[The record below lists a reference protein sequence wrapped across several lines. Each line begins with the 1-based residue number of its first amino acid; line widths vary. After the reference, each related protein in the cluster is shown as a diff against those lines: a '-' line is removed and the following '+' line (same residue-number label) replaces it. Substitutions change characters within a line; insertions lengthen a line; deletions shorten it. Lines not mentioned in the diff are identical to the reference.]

1 MRVIGGHVS
10 WTGAG
15 GAAPTGVRAMWG
27 SFPAVRSDSA
37 AVPGPVAFW
46 ASDETEQARLGEGL
60 LVVAD
65 LELSNLHELENPA
78 GSPAAPGLLLA
89 RLYEAEGPRFIKR
102 LRGAFAL
109 AIWDP
114 GREQLLLA
122 VDHFGIKRLYYTST
136 AERAAFATRPG
147 PLTSLAGVGP
157 NVDLGSVYSYLNF
170 GFVPA
175 PRSIFGG
182 LLRLPPGHLG
192 RLRADGLSVEPYWD
206 MAYTERPMRRTEAAA
221 TVYRLTE
228 QAVADALRDISPK
241 EVGAYLSGGTDSST
255 VVGLATRLTGERVQ
269 AFSVGFSEETYDELK
284 YARITARHFEA
295 AHYTR
300 ILGPDEALRSLPRL
314 VEAYDE
320 PSGNN
325 SAIGTLAC
333 AEAAREYGVRRL
345 LAGDGGD
352 EIFGGN
358 ERYRK
363 DRIFARY
370 GRIPAIVRR
379 GLLEPALSRIPEE
392 SMTLFGRARRY
403 VRRARLPNPERYYF
417 TEFLFARSAETLL
430 GEAVSDAVSKR
441 DPYAILDTYY
451 RQARATAE
459 LNRLMYI
466 DLKVT
471 LGDNDLLKVTRTAE
485 MAGIAVR
492 FPFLSLPLVEFTGAM
507 PARFK
512 LRGLE
517 KRYLFKH
524 AFGALLAPE
533 TLAKR
538 KHGFGVPTSAWLKG
552 HPGFRELARDTLLS
566 ARARQRGHLRAGAV
580 EWLFERHEADRTPYY
595 GDILWNVLML
605 ELWQRRHVDGI
616 AVA

>member
-10 WTGAG
+10 WAGAE
-15 GAAPTGVRAMWG
+15 GAAPAGVRAMAG
-27 SFPAVRSDSA
+27 SRPGARSDLSA
-37 AVPGPVAFW
+37 APGPAAFW
-46 ASDETEQARLGEGL
+46 TSGDTEQARSRDGL
-60 LVVAD
+60 LVAAD
-65 LELSNLHELENPA
+65 LELSNPHELQDLA
-78 GSPAAPGLLLA
+78 GSSGSPALLLA
-89 RLYEAEGPRFIKR
+89 RLYQAEGPDFVRR
-102 LRGAFAL
+102 LRGGFAL

-114 GREQLLLA
+114 GRKQLLLA
-122 VDHFGIKRLYYTST
+122 VDHFGVKRLYYTSNP
-136 AERAAFATRPG
+136 ERAAFASRPSALTRLP
-147 PLTSLAGVGP
+147 GVGR
-157 NVDLGSVYSYLNF
+157 NVDLGSLYSYLNF

-175 PRSIFGG
+175 PRSIFAG

-192 RLRADGLSVEPYWD
+192 KLRADGLSVEPYWD
-206 MAYTERPMRRTEAAA
+206 MAYPERPMRGADAAA

-269 AFSVGFSEETYDELK
+269 AFSVGFSEERYDELE

-300 ILGPDEALRSLPRL
+300 ILGPDEALASLPRL

-320 PSGNN
+320 PSGNS

-333 AEAAREYGVRRL
+333 AEAARECGVRRL

-358 ERYRK
+358 ERYRT

-370 GRIPAIVRR
+370 DRVPGIVRR
-379 GLLEPALSRIPEE
+379 ALLEPVLSRVAEG
-392 SMTLFGRARRY
+392 STSLLGRARRY
-403 VRRARLPNPERYYF
+403 IRRASLPNPERYYF
-417 TEFLFARSAETLL
+417 SEFLFARAAEELL
-430 GEAVSDAVSKR
+430 GADVREAVSKR
-441 DPYAILDTYY
+441 DPYAILETHY

-485 MAGIAVR
+485 LAGVAVR
-492 FPFLSLPLVEFTGAM
+492 FPFLSLPLVEFTGTM

-517 KRYLFKH
+517 KRYLFKQ
-524 AFGALLAPE
+524 AFGPLLAAE

-538 KHGFGVPTSAWLKG
+538 KHGFGVPTSAWMKA
-552 HPGFRELARDTLLS
+552 HVGFRELVRDTLSS
-566 ARARQRGHLRAGAV
+566 ARARQRGYLRPGAI
-580 EWLFERHEADRTPYY
+580 EWLFERHEADGTPYY

-605 ELWQRRHVDGI
+605 ELWQRRHLDG
-616 AVA
+616 VGVP

>member
-1 MRVIGGHVS
+1 VRMIGGHVAWAGANGAAS
-10 WTGAG
+10 AGARAMAG
-15 GAAPTGVRAMWG
+15 GPSG
-27 SFPAVRSDSA
+27 STSHHFGG
-37 AVPGPVAFW
+37 PGLAAFW
-46 ASDETEQARLGEGL
+46 TSGEAEHARSQDGL
-60 LVVAD
+60 LIAAD
-65 LELSNLHELENPA
+65 VELSNLHELGALADSSRPPV
-78 GSPAAPGLLLA
+78 SLMA
-89 RLYEAEGPRFIKR
+89 RLYQEEGPDFVRR

-114 GREQLLLA
+114 GRKQLLLA
-122 VDHFGIKRLYYTST
+122 VDHFGVKRLYYTSSPK
-136 AERAAFATRPG
+136 RAAFASWPS
-147 PLTSLAGVGP
+147 PLTRLPDLGR

-175 PRSIFGG
+175 PRSIFAG
-182 LLRLPPGHLG
+182 LLRLPPGHLAK
-192 RLRADGLSVEPYWD
+192 LRADGPSVEPYWD
-206 MAYTERPMRRTEAAA
+206 MTYPERPMRRADA
-221 TVYRLTE
+221 TAKLYELTE
-228 QAVADALRDISPK
+228 QAVADTLREIAPK

-255 VVGLATRLTGERVQ
+255 VVGLATRLTGERIQ
-269 AFSVGFSEETYDELK
+269 AFSVGFSEERYDELE

-300 ILGPDEALRSLPRL
+300 ILGPDEALASLPRL

-320 PSGNN
+320 PHGNS

-333 AEAAREYGVRRL
+333 ADAARECGVRRL

-358 ERYRK
+358 ERYRT

-370 GRIPAIVRR
+370 ALVPAIVRR
-379 GLLEPALSRIPEE
+379 TLLEPVLSRVAED
-392 SMTLFGRARRY
+392 STNLLGRARRY
-403 VRRARLPNPERYYF
+403 VRRASLPNPDRYYF
-417 TEFLFARSAETLL
+417 SEFLFARAAEQLL
-430 GEAVSDAVSKR
+430 GAGVREAVSKR
-441 DPYAILDTYY
+441 GPYAVLETYY
-451 RQARATAE
+451 RKARATAE

-485 MAGIAVR
+485 LAGVGVR

-517 KRYLFKH
+517 KRYLFKQ
-524 AFGALLAPE
+524 AFRSLLAAE

-538 KHGFGVPTSAWLKG
+538 KHGFGVPTSAWMKA
-552 HPGFRELARDTLLS
+552 HAGFRELARDTLLS
-566 ARARQRGHLRAGAV
+566 ARTRQRGYLRPGAV
-580 EWLFERHEADRTPYY
+580 EWLFDRHETDRTPYY

-605 ELWQRRHVDGI
+605 ELWQRRHMDG
-616 AVA
+616 AGVP

>member
-1 MRVIGGHVS
+1 MRVIAGHVS
-10 WTGAG
+10 WTGAE
-15 GAAPTGVRAMWG
+15 GAAPPVVRAMVDSVPG
-27 SFPAVRSDSA
+27 ARSDLS
-37 AVPGPVAFW
+37 AVPGPAAFW
-46 ASDETEQARLGEGL
+46 TSGETEQARLGDGL

-65 LELSNLHELENPA
+65 LELSNSDELDNLA
-78 GSPAAPGLLLA
+78 GSPGSLGLLLA
-89 RLYEAEGPRFIKR
+89 RLYREEGPHFVRR

-114 GREQLLLA
+114 DREQLLVA
-122 VDHFGIKRLYYTST
+122 VDHFGIKRLYYTSN

-147 PLTSLAGVGP
+147 LLTRLPGVGRS
-157 NVDLGSVYSYLNF
+157 VDLGSVYSYLNF

-175 PRSIFGG
+175 PRSIFAGV
-182 LLRLPPGHLG
+182 LRLPPGHLG
-192 RLRADGLSVEPYWD
+192 KLRADGPSVEPYWD
-206 MAYTERPMRRTEAAA
+206 MAYAERPMRTADAAGM
-221 TVYRLTE
+221 VYRLTE

-241 EVGAYLSGGTDSST
+241 EMGAYLSGGTDSST
-255 VVGLATRLTGERVQ
+255 VVGLASRLTGERIQ
-269 AFSVGFSEETYDELK
+269 AFSVGFSEERYDELE
-284 YARITARHFEA
+284 YAKITARRFDA

-300 ILGPDEALRSLPRL
+300 ILGPDQALASLPRL
-314 VEAYDE
+314 VEAYEE

-325 SAIGTLAC
+325 SAIGALAC
-333 AEAAREYGVRRL
+333 AEAARECGVRRL

-358 ERYRK
+358 ERYRT
-363 DRIFARY
+363 DRIYARY
-370 GRIPAIVRR
+370 DRVPAIFRR
-379 GLLEPALSRIPEE
+379 ALLEPALSRVREDSP
-392 SMTLFGRARRY
+392 SLLGRARRY
-403 VRRARLPNPERYYF
+403 VRRANLPNPERYYF
-417 TEFLFARSAETLL
+417 SEFLFARAAEELL
-430 GEAVSDAVSKR
+430 GKDVRDTVSKR
-441 DPYAILDTYY
+441 HPYAILETHY

-485 MAGIAVR
+485 LAGVAVR
-492 FPFLSLPLVEFTGAM
+492 FPFLSLPLVEFTGTM

-517 KRYLFKH
+517 KRYLFKQ
-524 AFGALLAPE
+524 AFGPLLAPE

-538 KHGFGVPTSAWLKG
+538 KHGFGVPTSAWLKA
-552 HPGFRELARDTLLS
+552 HAGFRELARDTLLS
-566 ARARQRGHLRAGAV
+566 PRARQRGYLRRGAV

-605 ELWQRRHVDGI
+605 ELWQRQHLDG
-616 AVA
+616 VAAA